1 MRLSRLLCLLALTLA
16 AGACSLFP
24 TGEDIENELEARLRS
39 VAGPWTGASPSLTLS
54 FQLQEGSGGAV
65 SGSGTMKETAA
76 ASAVPITVT
85 GTFQRPQLSL
95 TFSGMAFE
103 GRTGVQGTFQGSY
116 TTVGG
121 ISGPLHLTATG
132 YSKDVTILL
141 LED

>member
-1 MRLSRLLCLLALTLA
+1 MRLSRVFCLLALTLA
-16 AGACSLFP
+16 AGACGGP
-24 TGEDIENELEARLRS
+24 TGDDIENDLEKQLQS
-39 VAGPWTGASPSLTLS
+39 VAGPWIGVSPSLTLN
-54 FQLQEGSGGAV
+54 FQLQQGAGGAV

-76 ASAVPITVT
+76 ANAVPITVT

-121 ISGPLHLTATG
+121 ISAPLQLTATG
-132 YSKDVTILL
+132 YSKNVVILL
-141 LED
+141 QEN